1 MLTGTAASLLIGGR
15 VVGSIGLVGLGLA
28 GLLLVVFALGSV
40 APRTPALEEHAA
52 EWDYRLKAHTQRVHK
67 FMDVM
72 AEAKTN
78 IAGAVCGAA
87 E

>member
-1 MLTGTAASLLIGGR
+1 MLRIARNAGATVERA
-15 VVGSIGLVGLGLA
+15 GSESEAWLGLPPDD
-28 GLLLVVFALGSV
+28 LVSQVGAMV
-40 APRTPALEEHAA
+40 EEHAA